1 MKINYPTGQEEKMN
15 NRLKQCPVC
24 NSTLEIVEYH
34 CPSCDTSIKGK
45 FGIGDLSLLTPV
57 QQEFAKTFLC
67 CSGNIKEVEKAL
79 NISYPTVKNKLAE
92 VTSVLCSK
100 EQKVSEVRS
109 NEILDEIEK
118 GNLTVEEALS
128 KLKKRG

>member
-1 MKINYPTGQEEKMN
+1 MN

-24 NSTLEIVEYH
+24 NSNLEIVEYH
-34 CPSCDTSIKGK
+34 CPNCDTSIKGK

-67 CSGNIKEVEKAL
+67 CSGNIKEVERAL
-79 NISYPTVKNKLAE
+79 NISYPTVKNRLAE
-92 VTSVLCSK
+92 VTSVLCLK
-100 EQKVSEVRS
+100 EQKVSKVRS

-128 KLKKRG
+128 RLKKRG